1 MTATDILFHPAT
13 PTSAQSQGNSDNHAF
28 LAGKTLLLVR
38 VHFMAPNRITDTH
51 ILLQSL
57 SLYQPAPNSLGNLA
71 QLAIDVLISS
81 LGLVRIGF
89 LSSDLV
95 LPACG
100 TEAYGTPGERSNELH
115 TNFEVYGS
123 PEGASPQIV
132 AIQLRAPV
140 TAKRGVQFST
150 QLYHWIEQAAFA
162 SVIVLTGADAGRR
175 MDREIVG
182 NQLCALASNAP
193 NPLASRLA
201 ELGISTL
208 ESPPSG
214 DRPIP
219 PPGGGLARFL
229 LTEFDK
235 SSIPMMIVACF
246 AADGDCAQA
255 VRLASAVFS
264 ILHPGKEQVQ
274 WKTPASWAELYGPL
288 QFTKELFQ

>member
-1 MTATDILFHPAT
+1 MTATDILFHPAAA
-13 PTSAQSQGNSDNHAF
+13 TSAQPQGSAGHHAL
-28 LAGKTLLLVR
+28 LAEKTLLL
-38 VHFMAPNRITDTH
+38 
-51 ILLQSL
+51 
-57 SLYQPAPNSLGNLA
+57 PAPNSIGNLG
-71 QLAIDVLISS
+71 QLATDVLISS

-89 LSSDLV
+89 LSSELV

-100 TEAYGTPGERSNELH
+100 TEAYGTAGERSNELH

-132 AIQLRAPV
+132 ALQLRAPV

-150 QLYHWIEQAAFA
+150 QLFHWIEQAAFA

-182 NQLCALASNAP
+182 NQLCALTSTAP

-208 ESPPSG
+208 EAPPSG
-214 DRPIP
+214 ERPIP

-229 LTEFDK
+229 LNEFDK
-235 SSIPMMIVACF
+235 SSISMMIVACF

-264 ILHPGKEQVQ
+264 ILYPGKEQIQ